1 MWQYLYFSS
10 NFTLLLISAQG
21 PWDQEKFEQLIAEW
35 VVSCDQPFEEVDRPQ
50 FRETLMYT
58 HHPAPEPKIPH
69 RDAIRRRIMKM
80 GEDSV
85 EATKE
90 MFAVSNN
97 MC

>member
-1 MWQYLYFSS
+1 MRQYLYFSS
-10 NFTLLLISAQG
+10 NFTLLSISAQG

-50 FRETLMYT
+50 FCKMLRYT
-58 HHPAPEPKIPH
+58 HHPAPELKIPH